1 MGAIWRVAKGGLT
14 SLETVEDVYALML
27 SQRGISLEGADNFF
41 APTYE
46 TDIHD
51 PWLLL
56 GMQEAVDRIYHAVKR
71 GERVLVYGDYDA
83 DGVTSTAELITT
95 LREIGA
101 SATAYLPHRLD
112 DGYGLN
118 QSVLENLLSEIDV
131 VVTVD
136 CGVANVAEIAWLKSK
151 GKDVLVVDHHEIGEV
166 LPDARAIL
174 HPRHPDGQY
183 PWGHLC
189 GAGVAW
195 KFCQALLRDKRSP
208 FAGDVDKEKWLL
220 DLAVLGTVADVMPL
234 LGENRAIVKFGL
246 QVLQMQRRPGVK
258 ALLNHLKVG
267 AKPLTTED
275 VGFKIVPR
283 LNAPGRLE
291 HAQPALDL
299 LLSQDAA
306 SAERHVQVLE
316 VYNAQRQT
324 ISRRIA
330 KEAEAQ
336 IVADAPVVFA
346 FHAAWPAGV
355 VGLVAGQLSRKFSR
369 PAVVVGGNGRHGV
382 GSARSP
388 KGYHILNILE
398 SGREHLLKLGGH
410 AQAAGFSVEE
420 KNIHQFYR
428 AIVQSP
434 AATTLADS
442 GEVVA
447 DAVLHHGLLNWNMA
461 DAIQKFGPFGEA
473 NREPVFMLKNVPLL
487 KSQPVGKKQDH
498 AKFIFDVGTKLDAIG
513 FGLASK
519 IEGLGDAVDVVG
531 SLSID
536 RSWGAPRLQLRVDDI
551 MPAGSVRVEEAQ

>member
-1 MGAIWRVAKGGLT
+1 MSAVWRVAQRGLSPLT
-14 SLETVEDVYALML
+14 TVEDVYGLIL
-27 SQRGISLEGADNFF
+27 SQRGISLEGADRFF

-51 PWLLL
+51 PFLLL
-56 GMQEAVDRIYHAVKR
+56 GMQEAVDRIYHAVKK
-71 GERVLVYGDYDA
+71 GERILVYGDYDA

-101 SATAYLPHRLD
+101 SAIPYLPHRLD

-118 QSVLENLLSEIDV
+118 QKVLGNLLSEIDV
-131 VVTVD
+131 VITVD
-136 CGVANVAEIAWLKSK
+136 CGVANVAEIAWLKKK
-151 GKDVLVVDHHEIGEV
+151 GKDVVVVDHHEIGEE

-174 HPRHPDGQY
+174 HPRHPDGKY

-208 FAGDVDKEKWLL
+208 FAGDIDKEKWLL
-220 DLAVLGTVADVMPL
+220 DLALLGTVADVMPL
-234 LGENRAIVKFGL
+234 LGENRAIVQFGL
-246 QVLQMQRRPGVK
+246 QVLQMQRRPGLK
-258 ALLNHLKVG
+258 ALLNHLKAG

-299 LLSQDAA
+299 LLAQDAA
-306 SAERHVQVLE
+306 SADRQVRVLE
-316 VYNAQRQT
+316 QYNTQRQT

-346 FHAAWPAGV
+346 FHAEWPAGV

-398 SGREHLLKLGGH
+398 AGREHLLKLGGH

-434 AATTLADS
+434 AATTLVDD
-442 GEVVA
+442 EVVA
-447 DAVLHHGLLNWNMA
+447 DALLDHRLLTWEMA
-461 DAIQKFGPFGEA
+461 DSIQKFGPFGEA
-473 NREPVFMLKNVPLL
+473 NREPVFLLKNLPLL
-487 KSQPVGKKQDH
+487 KAQLVGKKQDH
-498 AKFIFDVGTKLDAIG
+498 AKFVFDVGSKLDAIG
-513 FGLASK
+513 FGLAHK
-519 IEGLGDAVDVVG
+519 VEGLGDAVDVVG

-536 RSWGAPRLQLRVDDI
+536 RSWGAPRLQLRVNDI
-551 MPAGSVRVEEAQ
+551 MPAGTVRVEETA